1 MGFKKRGVSGRTK
14 VAIMKALKKGPR
26 GKRDLFSR
34 VRARNPKATNA
45 KIARG
50 LGKLL
55 DSGHVGQQG
64 QRQHARF
71 YRIED

>member
-1 MGFKKRGVSGRTK
+1 MGFKNRSVTGRTK
-14 VAIMKALKKGPR
+14 LAILKALKKGPR
-26 GKRDLFSR
+26 DKNDLFSR

-55 DSGHVGQQG
+55 ASGHVGQQG
-64 QRQHARF
+64 RRQNARF
-71 YRIED
+71 YRVES